1 MPGLGN
7 LAFQGLGRAAVGFRV
22 SGLGFRVLG
31 FRVSGLGFRLAL
43 GSKCGVQAPWIR
55 KGRFTAGMACS
66 LKGPWDLAS
75 GAIVR

>member
-7 LAFQGLGRAAVGFRV
+7 LGFQGLGRAAV
-22 SGLGFRVLG
+22 G